1 MGQIPE
7 TALHENTALHLD
19 PTPMGGSTTP
29 RRTLGTPIYGLGPTN
44 GRIGPWGWV
53 AKMGVLQ
60 EISGEMGQIPETAPH
75 EATSLHLAPTP
86 HPTPRG
92 GSTTPRRTLGTPI
105 YGLGP
110 TDGLIGPW
118 GWVAKIGVLQQISRK
133 MGQIGAKYP
142 KLRYTRPPHSTSP
155 PSPTPPRGVVPPP
168 PDARWGAAFMG

>member
-7 TALHENTALHLD
+7 TGPHEATSLHLAPTPH

-75 EATSLHLAPTP
+75 EATAHHLAPTRGP
-86 HPTPRG
+86 HPKGRFPHPETHVGDPHLWV
-92 GSTTPRRTLGTPI
+92 RT
-105 YGLGP
+105 
-110 TDGLIGPW
+110 
-118 GWVAKIGVLQQISRK
+118 
-133 MGQIGAKYP
+133 
-142 KLRYTRPPHSTSP
+142 H
-155 PSPTPPRGVVPPP
+155 
-168 PDARWGAAFMG
+168 